1 VHYLSLCLFPCFLFR
16 LYSILRAENVFALP
30 SGTSNADSTALPTAT
45 QPVSSTNDA
54 NKVPLAVGLT
64 IGILALIIFVLGGS
78 YYLRRRWRTSVDLDA
93 HPFSLQILPP
103 MTQAGEQSGGRQYR
117 KQLPQPTR
125 PPRVPVATGSSTIFS
140 DVAELG
146 PPPSYA

>member
-1 VHYLSLCLFPCFLFR
+1 M
-16 LYSILRAENVFALP
+16 N
-30 SGTSNADSTALPTAT
+30 N
-45 QPVSSTNDA
+45 A

-78 YYLRRRWRTSVDLDA
+78 CYLRRRRRMSIDLDA
-93 HPFSLQILPP
+93 HPVSLHTAPP
-103 MTQAGEQSGGRQYR
+103 VTRADEQSGGRQYR
-117 KQLPQPTR
+117 KRPPQPTR
-125 PPRVPVATGSSTIFS
+125 PPRIPMATGIPTILF